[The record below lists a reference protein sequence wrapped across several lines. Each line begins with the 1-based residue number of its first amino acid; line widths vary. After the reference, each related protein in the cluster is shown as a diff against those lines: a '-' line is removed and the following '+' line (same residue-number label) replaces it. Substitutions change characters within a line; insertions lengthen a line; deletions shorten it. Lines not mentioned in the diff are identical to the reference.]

1 VLFQKFGIK
10 VIGEHVGGFA
20 SIAACETSILSKLGL
35 TTKEYSDRYSKE
47 MDLSEKHLAW
57 FGAGHLPLLEDCE
70 DGKYIYSELK
80 EQAGEGIYQLDQDD
94 VQASRYN
101 NGGFMS
107 YASGIFASG
116 IGPEFEKLVP
126 YEASDGTNS
135 TASDWTLDDSLRF
148 NLSFEL
154 ENSSVLPSPAQFDQ
168 DGNYVYNPMGTE
180 AIKNEL
186 VNGRAVSIA
195 YHADQAKSPDE
206 WKNRVGDLLDALKF
220 NYTQEDLITFID
232 SWTGHIELESL
243 TKKQQIMCKRMLLA
257 LHYKEVV
264 EMTDEEVL
272 SKYDEVYSNDEES
285 DDENDEAAIAEEMR
299 LAREMAENLGIDY
312 DKYVDKHNVIEQ
324 ANSENYINVNNYSQ
338 YTYNQKA
345 EQNHAVAIIGWDDNY
360 SASNFL
366 ENHQPPAD
374 GAWIIR
380 NSWGS
385 QYGNKGYFYLSYYD
399 KTICLPESF
408 DFVVSNIDNHTS
420 LVDIMGYD
428 YMQASAISSVQVK
441 DKAKMANIFN
451 IENDSVI
458 SYISMMTTGL
468 DTNVIAEVY
477 LLNKNAKSPVD
488 GKLLD
493 IVSKDYQFGGYHRI
507 ALNYNYVIPAG
518 SKISV
523 VQSQCTE
530 TTEGWQYDVSY
541 TVGTNQKYQE
551 AQNIFET
558 NPNFQVRSWTE
569 GKIGKNESFIFIDGK
584 WVDWSSVIEQ
594 LKTESLAATYLSY
607 DNLNMKLYAYPKDE
621 IEQIHKLQKPESF
634 NGVKARVCDE
644 CGYTLIQQK

>member
-1 VLFQKFGIK
+1 
-10 VIGEHVGGFA
+10 
-20 SIAACETSILSKLGL
+20 
-35 TTKEYSDRYSKE
+35 
-47 MDLSEKHLAW
+47 
-57 FGAGHLPLLEDCE
+57 
-70 DGKYIYSELK
+70 
-80 EQAGEGIYQLDQDD
+80 
-94 VQASRYN
+94 
-101 NGGFMS
+101 
-107 YASGIFASG
+107 
-116 IGPEFEKLVP
+116 
-126 YEASDGTNS
+126 
-135 TASDWTLDDSLRF
+135 
-148 NLSFEL
+148 
-154 ENSSVLPSPAQFDQ
+154 
-168 DGNYVYNPMGTE
+168 MGTE